1 MSENPLSSRI
11 SVMRLALCLYP
22 LGVGAVGINLFFLS
36 LIFSWVGWPV
46 MSPYLAMAGGVVLG
60 YPFAYPFAKHIR
72 YLMDKSDGLSG

>member
-1 MSENPLSSRI
+1 MSEEDLSNRI
-11 SVMRLALCLYP
+11 SVRRLALYLYP
-22 LGVGAVGINLFFLS
+22 LGIGAVGINLFFLS

-72 YLMDKSDGLSG
+72 YLMDKSDGLLD